1 MTPQR
6 IGPREV
12 VYQNQY
18 QQIYRVSVE
27 FETFAKEL
35 FVNDYGRRVGVLFVR
50 GDSILLVRQ
59 YRFLVNQL
67 AWEIPGGKID
77 PKESP
82 EEGAIREALEETCLR
97 CKSEIGR
104 ASCRER

>member
-1 MTPQR
+1 MTPTR
-6 IGPREV
+6 VGSRDI
-12 VYQNQY
+12 VYKNQY
-18 QQIYRVSVE
+18 QQIYRVCIE
-27 FETFAKEL
+27 FQKFSKEL

-50 GDSILLVRQ
+50 GDSVLLVRQ

-77 PKESP
+77 PAESP

-97 CKSEIGR
+97 CKSVKQLLYFH
-104 ASCRER
+104 